1 MGSKPALTP
10 QQQTE
15 VRLRL
20 ASGEGL
26 RALAREYGVGV
37 ATISRLAEH
46 AEQVRNVAEQV
57 AAAQTAL
64 AVLPMA
70 QQHQALTLADKL
82 RNISMSFASAA
93 ELGAKTAHR
102 FHALANSEAQ
112 KVDDIN
118 PLSPESLEAMK
129 GIAVLTKIGNDALV
143 PATSL
148 LSANKDAAA
157 KANTPPEDDNL
168 PPQRE
173 RIGLDAW
180 KQHHGLA

>member
-1 MGSKPALTP
+1 MAKPALTP
-10 QQQTE
+10 QQQSE

-20 ASGEGL
+20 AAGEGL

-57 AAAQTAL
+57 AAAHTAL
-64 AVLPMA
+64 ATLPVA

-102 FHALANSEAQ
+102 FHALANSQAQ
-112 KVDDIN
+112 LVDDAN
-118 PLSPESLEAMK
+118 PLSPQSIEAMR
-129 GIAVLTKIGNDALV
+129 GIAMLTKVGNDSLV

-148 LSANKDAAA
+148 LSANKDAVQ
-157 KANTPPEDDNL
+157 KANAPAEVEEAEPV
-168 PPQRE
+168 RE
-173 RIGLDAW
+173 RLPLDAW
-180 KQHHGLA
+180 KRHHGIA

>member
-1 MGSKPALTP
+1 MAKSALSP
-10 QQQTE
+10 QQQAE

-20 ASGEGL
+20 AAGEGL
-26 RALAREYGVGV
+26 RALAREYGVGG
-37 ATISRLAEH
+37 ATISRLSEH

-64 AVLPMA
+64 AVLPIH

-82 RNISMSFASAA
+82 RNISMSFACAA

-102 FHALANSEAQ
+102 FHALANSQAQ
-112 KVDDIN
+112 LVDDVN
-118 PLSPESLEAMK
+118 PLSPESIEAMR
-129 GIAVLTKIGNDALV
+129 GIAMMTKVGNDALV

-148 LSANKDAAA
+148 LSANKEIVA
-157 KANTPPEDDNL
+157 KANAPAEVDDA

-173 RIGLDAW
+173 RVGLDEW
-180 KQHHGLA
+180 KRHHGLI